1 MKATQR
7 LLSIAI
13 GAALAAAASAALA
26 AAGTVAQLSGTLSVK
41 KPDGSVRILSQKSEV
56 QNGDTLNTERDSYAQ
71 IRFVDGAQMTMK
83 PNTSIKLDDIRFTE
97 DMQQEDSFV
106 FGLLK
111 GGLRAVTGLVGKR
124 SKDKYQVG
132 TATATIGIRGTT
144 FAAEDCLSNREGECR
159 RLDPAVYVTVSDG
172 EVVLKNAQGE
182 VGIAAGQFGLIAPNQ
197 RPLFLSTDPGLQFTP
212 PATFIQSVMAGS
224 AVNTGKN
231 LECVVRK

>member
-13 GAALAAAASAALA
+13 GAALAAAASAVLA
-26 AAGTVAQLSGTLSVK
+26 AAGTVSQLSGTLSVK

-56 QNGDTLNTERDSYAQ
+56 QNGDILNTERDSYAQ
-71 IRFVDGAQMTMK
+71 IRFEDGAQMTMK
-83 PNTSIKLDDIRFTE
+83 PNTSIKIDNIRFAE
-97 DMQQEDSFV
+97 DKPQEDSFV

-144 FAAEDCLSNREGECR
+144 FAAEDCVSNRDGECR

-172 EVVLKNAQGE
+172 EVVLKNTQGE

>member
-1 MKATQR
+1 MKPTQG
-7 LLSIAI
+7 LLSLVIA
-13 GAALAAAASAALA
+13 AALAGATPAVLA
-26 AAGTVAQLSGTLSVK
+26 AAGSVAHLSGTLSVK

-56 QNGDTLNTERDSYAQ
+56 QNGDTINTERDSYAQ
-71 IRFVDGAQMTMK
+71 IRFADGAQLTMK
-83 PNTSIKLDDIRFTE
+83 PNSSVKLENIKFAE
-97 DMQQEDSFV
+97 DKPQEDSFV
-106 FGLLK
+106 YGLLK

-144 FAAEDCLSNREGECR
+144 FAADDCVSNRDGECR

>member
-13 GAALAAAASAALA
+13 GAALAAAACAALA
-26 AAGTVAQLSGTLSVK
+26 AAGTVSQLSGTLSVK
-41 KPDGSVRILSQKSEV
+41 KPDGSVRILSQKSEI

-71 IRFVDGAQMTMK
+71 IRFQDGAQMTMK
-83 PNTSIKLDDIRFTE
+83 PNTSIRLDNIKFTE
-97 DMQQEDSFV
+97 DKPQEDSFV

-124 SKDKYQVG
+124 NKDKYQVG

-144 FAAEDCLSNREGECR
+144 FAADDCVSNRDGECR

>member
-1 MKATQR
+1 MKASR
-7 LLSIAI
+7 NLLPIAI
-13 GAALAAAASAALA
+13 ATALAAAAPAALA
-26 AAGTVAQLSGTLSVK
+26 TAGTVTQLSGTLSVK
-41 KPDGSVRILSQKSEV
+41 KPDGSIRILSRKSEV

-71 IRFVDGAQMTMK
+71 IRFQDGAQLTMR
-83 PNTSIKLDDIRFTE
+83 PNTSIHLENVRFAE
-97 DMQQEDSFV
+97 EKPQEDSFIY
-106 FGLLK
+106 GLLK

-124 SKDKYQVG
+124 NKDKYQVN
-132 TATATIGIRGTT
+132 TATATVGIRGTT
-144 FAAEDCLSNREGECR
+144 FAAEDCVSTRDGECR